1 MNRGVDMN
9 LKHRVQNF
17 WKYFETVQSTIEQA
31 LQEGDQHELDHLL
44 EDLNHRLATIVGTK
58 MELEM
63 NENGFYEMT
72 FPSGGDKNVQFCS
85 ALLVKDAPEQLK
97 ENWIL
102 NPWRPPLSQIGRAHV

>member
-44 EDLNHRLATIVGTK
+44 
-58 MELEM
+58 
-63 NENGFYEMT
+63 
-72 FPSGGDKNVQFCS
+72 
-85 ALLVKDAPEQLK
+85 
-97 ENWIL
+97 
-102 NPWRPPLSQIGRAHV
+102 